1 MEKIIFNK
9 TAIYGAGGFG
19 KEVSGMLDLFA
30 PDAFAGF
37 IDDFKT
43 DISLV
48 NEQTY
53 SDVLLAIAD
62 PAIRHKL
69 VKEWNRKVVP
79 FQSFVSPDVLVHP
92 SVTVGKGCILC
103 PGVKI
108 TVNVHLSDFV
118 IVNLNTTI
126 GHDVRIGNFCS
137 LMPSVNI
144 SGNVKLGERV
154 FIGTGATILQGVHI
168 GDDVIIGAGALVLE
182 NVPSRSKVV
191 GVPARSIER

>member
-1 MEKIIFNK
+1 MIGK

-30 PDAFAGF
+30 PHAFAGF

-43 DISLV
+43 DV
-48 NEQTY
+48 PVVHEQDY

-69 VKEWNRKVVP
+69 VRGWNRKAVP
-79 FQSFVSPDVLVHP
+79 FQSFISPDVLLHP

-108 TVNVHLSDFV
+108 TVEVHVGDFV
-118 IVNLNTTI
+118 IINLNTTV
-126 GHDVRIGNFCS
+126 GHDVHIGNFCS

-144 SGNVKLGERV
+144 SGNVHLGERV
-154 FIGTGATILQGVHI
+154 FVGTGATILQGVHI

-182 NVPSRSKVV
+182 DVPSYSKVV
-191 GVPARSIER
+191 GVPARSIKKP